1 MVQEFLTQ
9 WVIWF
14 RGDGKYPLE
23 LQDRMS
29 YEQRMEAMMK
39 TEQIKKILG

>member
-1 MVQEFLTQ
+1 MMQEFLTQ
-9 WVIWF
+9 WVTWYY
-14 RGDGKYPLE
+14 GDGKYPLE